1 MNNTTHDNVIP
12 ALQSMIARN
21 RNDLNYY
28 YRERMLLLASMKTIK
43 KDRVK
48 LFDYNEVVRNHDSQ
62 IKVIERIQKVAKK
75 LLAREYAEE
84 RIREF
89 NRQCQ
94 LARNK

>member
-1 MNNTTHDNVIP
+1 MNTTHNVIP

-21 RNDLNYY
+21 RNDLSSLNRLIEKDTKLTKVFGDTPYSHEN
-28 YRERMLLLASMKTIK
+28 RVIK
-43 KDRVK
+43 FKEMQV
-48 LFDYNEVVRNHDSQ
+48 LVSH
-62 IKVIERIQKVAKK
+62 QKVLKK

-94 LARNK
+94 LMRNK